1 GLFEGFLDGLFD
13 AGGHGGRHIQ
23 FSNDRQFSHHWL
35 FGGDRLGFDL
45 GRGGFRRLFHGGGV
59 DLAAHAAA
67 LGRFGLFDG
76 RSGFGGRRLGRF
88 AFDHHGDRRI
98 GRADGRQP
106 LVDRA
111 VLDLGLV
118 GQFALTATPA
128 ATATTARAAVAAVFG
143 SGDLI
148 QADVLSRLLAGGLGP
163 ALVLAFGAGRGRVDG
178 IEPDVRVLQRRRAA
192 AHPGVDVAFAFLAHP
207 ATAATAPAAAAA
219 PAVVVIVGSGGFGL
233 LVTTSAATATATS
246 AAAVVI
252 LFGAGASLVVVLV
265 LAVEIGLVLVVAEVV
280 FVLGVF
286 VLIVIGAVVEAV
298 VQVGQVD
305 VAFGRDEVFVR
316 FSALDRVFALGQA
329 VVDLD
334 DDVQAALLQQELQ
347 IFAL

>member
-1 GLFEGFLDGLFD
+1 
-13 AGGHGGRHIQ
+13 
-23 FSNDRQFSHHWL
+23 
-35 FGGDRLGFDL
+35 
-45 GRGGFRRLFHGGGV
+45 
-59 DLAAHAAA
+59 
-67 LGRFGLFDG
+67 
-76 RSGFGGRRLGRF
+76 
-88 AFDHHGDRRI
+88 
-98 GRADGRQP
+98 GRQP

-128 ATATTARAAVAAVFG
+128 ATATTARAAVAAFFG
-143 SGDLI
+143 NGDLI

-347 IFAL
+347 IFALVVQDIQRHGGRDAQVHRSRAVLPGLDVDGAQGGQGRRFGRADAPGALAAFADLGRALDHAQAAALTADLHQDRKSTRLNSVT